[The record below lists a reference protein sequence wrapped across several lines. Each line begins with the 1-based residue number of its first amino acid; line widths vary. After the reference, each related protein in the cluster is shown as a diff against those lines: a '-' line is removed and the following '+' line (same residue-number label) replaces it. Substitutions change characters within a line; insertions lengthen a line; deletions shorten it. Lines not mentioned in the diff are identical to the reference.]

1 MRVWTP
7 ALCSTPDVAL
17 QEREGSFMSKGLL
30 VVKGTIDITQFWP
43 EHEADGDTVRV
54 LVSHDGGFKFS
65 PNGDRASLKVTHV
78 FDSPLA
84 IGATTTTVSQGTI
97 IVRLQHIDAAELHY
111 PGSKNF
117 RQYFGETAATEL
129 DALITGAGKQPVK
142 CEVRTAVDHPHEV
155 FDTYGRLI
163 GDIILHPNSQQ
174 EINVNHWMVENGWA
188 FPAFYNSASVAEIE
202 EVSQHAAEAKSNGKG
217 IWPHLTSDLA
227 HPDLSLVFRPG
238 AVPDPQ
244 ADIGPVLMPK
254 LFRRLVAW
262 QKAHDSGD
270 FPGTLVDYLAA
281 QTDPW
286 ARTSDF
292 LRNPN
297 IEPEANNLAALV
309 YDQGFFELG
318 PSEIVFFEK
327 PSTVADA
334 WGREIDSWWGEF
346 AKRAAA

>member
-1 MRVWTP
+1 
-7 ALCSTPDVAL
+7 
-17 QEREGSFMSKGLL
+17 MSKGLL
-30 VVKGTIDITQFWP
+30 VVKGTIDVNQFWP
-43 EHEADGDTVRV
+43 DHQSDGDTVKV
-54 LVSHDGGFKFS
+54 LVSDDGGFQFS

-78 FDSPLA
+78 FDSPLV
-84 IGATTTTVSQGTI
+84 IGAATSTVSQGI
-97 IVRLQHIDAAELHY
+97 ITVRLEEVDTAELHCL
-111 PGSKNF
+111 GSKNF

-163 GDIILHPNSQQ
+163 GNIILHPNSQK

-202 EVSQHAAEAKSNGKG
+202 EVLQHAAAAKSNGKG

-227 HPDLSLVFRPG
+227 QPDLSLVFRPG

-262 QKAHDSGD
+262 QKAHESGD

-286 ARTSDF
+286 VRTADF

-309 YDQGFFELG
+309 YDQGFFLLG
-318 PSEIVFFEK
+318 PGDLVFFEK